1 MSGTSVDVEMLEV
14 FKEELRLC
22 QVKSGEVVVVLSGG
36 NDHPEYA
43 QTFMLAAQSLG
54 ATTFHVNVP
63 KYGQMKVAGVQGRHA
78 LAGNRPAIEMLKQAD
93 MVIDLL
99 GLLFSA
105 EQAEIQAAGARILR
119 VMEPFHILK
128 QMFPTE
134 DLRRRTELSREL
146 LIAAKSMRITSPAGT
161 DIRYGLT
168 QYPVISEYGYTCEP
182 GRWDHWPSGFAFTQG
197 TDGDVEGTVVLAP
210 GDILCAF
217 KRYIQSSVKLT
228 VKRGYITDIAGEGT
242 DALLIKNYI
251 DSFKDPRGYAISHIG
266 WGSNEKAKW
275 HHIAATG
282 RLAAEHV
289 MNSLSFYGNVLFSTG
304 PNTELGGT
312 NDTPCHLDIPMH
324 GCSLWLDDMHI
335 LDRGNFVRQDLRAP
349 GR

>member
-1 MSGTSVDVEMLEV
+1 MSGTTVDVEMLDL

-22 QVKSGEVVVVLSGG
+22 KVSSGEVVVVLSGG

-43 QTFMLAAQSLG
+43 QTFMLAAQNLG
-54 ATTFHVNVP
+54 ATTFHVNVL
-63 KYGQMKVAGVQGRHA
+63 KYGQVKAAGVQGRHA
-78 LAGNRPAIEMLKQAD
+78 LSGNRPAIEMLKTANL
-93 MVIDLL
+93 VIDLL

-134 DLRRRTELSREL
+134 DLRRRVELSREL
-146 LIAAKSMRITSPAGT
+146 MSSAKSMRITSPAGT
-161 DIRYGLT
+161 DIRYGLS
-168 QYPVISEYGYTCEP
+168 QYPVISEYGYTDEP

-197 TDGDVEGTVVLAP
+197 TDGDIEGTVVLSP

-217 KRYIQSSVKLT
+217 KRYIQSPVTLT
-228 VKRGYITDIAGEGT
+228 VKRGYITEIKGDGT

-251 DSFKDPRGYAISHIG
+251 DSFNDPRGYAISHIG
-266 WGSNEKAKW
+266 WGSNERAAW

-282 RLAAEHV
+282 KLSAEHV

-304 PNTELGGT
+304 PNSELGGS
-312 NDTPCHLDIPMH
+312 NDTPCHLDIPMR
-324 GCSLWLDDMHI
+324 GCSLWLDQMHI
-335 LDRGNFVRQDLRAP
+335 LDCGNFVREDLRAP

>member
-1 MSGTSVDVEMLEV
+1 MSGTSIDVEMLEV

-22 QVKSGEVVVVLSGG
+22 QVKSDEVVVVLSGG

-63 KYGQMKVAGVQGRHA
+63 KYAQMKVAGVQGRHA
-78 LAGNRPAIEMLKQAD
+78 LTGNRPAIEMLKKAD

-134 DLRRRTELSREL
+134 DLRRRTELSRDL
-146 LIAAKSMRITSPAGT
+146 LIEAKSMRITSPAGT

-168 QYPVISEYGYTCEP
+168 QYPVVSEYGYTYEP

-197 TDGDVEGTVVLAP
+197 TDGDIEGTVVLGP

-217 KRYIQSSVKLT
+217 KRYIQSPVKLT
-228 VKRGYITDIAGEGT
+228 VKRGYITDIEGEGT

-251 DSFKDPRGYAISHIG
+251 DSFNDPRGYAISHIG
-266 WGSNEKAKW
+266 WGSNENAKW

-312 NDTPCHLDIPMH
+312 NDTPCHLDIPMR
-324 GCSLWLDDMHI
+324 GCSLWLDEMHV
-335 LDRGNFVRQDLRAP
+335 LDRGNFVRRDLRAP